1 MNCQCGIC
9 ESLRRGI
16 SEDAYSFKET
26 SKAFALAN
34 EKPGMPIYWYEAE
47 ANEPLQKE
55 EKKKEQKVKKTELDE
70 RVLRRYLDKN
80 KVVLQKIE
88 TEVDR
93 RRAEAHRKMAFQED
107 FQI

>member
-16 SEDAYSFKET
+16 SEESYSFKET
-26 SKAFALAN
+26 SKAFALAK

-47 ANEPLQKE
+47 ANEPLQKDD
-55 EKKKEQKVKKTELDE
+55 KKKEKTKIIYDE
-70 RVLRRYLDKN
+70 RVSKEYVKKN
-80 KVVLQKIE
+80 PVVLSMIE
-88 TEVDR
+88 SEVDR
-93 RRAEAHRKMAFQED
+93 QRAETNRKIAFQED